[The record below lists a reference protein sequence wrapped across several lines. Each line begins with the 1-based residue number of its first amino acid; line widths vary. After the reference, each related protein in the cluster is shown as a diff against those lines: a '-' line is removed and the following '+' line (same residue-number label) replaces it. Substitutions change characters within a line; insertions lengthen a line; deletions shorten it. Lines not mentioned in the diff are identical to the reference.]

1 MGGEDPGLTNADLAR
16 ASFVSAQS
24 MNTVLAGLGERG
36 LVRRPK
42 QAEGGWRLPAEL
54 TAEGCA
60 LVELTAEGRALVEQA
75 DQRVRRIEERMLAP
89 LGAQEAEMV
98 VADLARLVEALE
110 TGDDAGD

>member
-1 MGGEDPGLTNADLAR
+1 MGGENPGLTNADLAR

-42 QAEGGWRLPAEL
+42 QAEGGRRLPAEL
-54 TAEGCA
+54 TAEGC
-60 LVELTAEGRALVEQA
+60 ALVEQA